1 MSKFKGDANP
11 TMLVICFFSLLL
23 AISYCTLLDGDNKS
37 TTSSTNSKANLNA
50 RAAVACR
57 NAVRDVAKFSS
68 KADFNGWSRRYGI
81 TGENVTVQEE
91 VELMNGLGMMVPHT
105 YRCTYDR
112 GEATIIFLRPGN

>member
-23 AISYCTLLDGDNKS
+23 AISYCTFLDGDNKS

-81 TGENVTVQEE
+81 TGPSASTRRSVV
-91 VELMNGLGMMVPHT
+91 
-105 YRCTYDR
+105 RACR
-112 GEATIIFLRPGN
+112 

>member
-1 MSKFKGDANP
+1 MSKFEDGAIN
-11 TMLVICFFSLLL
+11 TVIGICTFSFLF
-23 AISYCTLLDGDNKS
+23 AVAYCTTEVGDNKP
-37 TTSSTNSKANLNA
+37 TSSKANLNA
-50 RAAVACR
+50 KAAVACR